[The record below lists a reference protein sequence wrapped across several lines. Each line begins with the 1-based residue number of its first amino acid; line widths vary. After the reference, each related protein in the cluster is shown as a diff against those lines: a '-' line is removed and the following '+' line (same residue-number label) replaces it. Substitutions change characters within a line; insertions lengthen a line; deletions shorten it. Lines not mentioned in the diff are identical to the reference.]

1 MKAKLIALAVLAACG
16 AASAQSNVSV
26 YGRLDLSVGSEQNQL
41 TNASKS
47 VVSSGLLTTSRLG
60 FRGTEDLGGG
70 LKAIFQIETTLDPD
84 APGTNS
90 QTGVARATTL
100 GDRTAIV
107 GLTGGFGTVKLGR
120 TDTIFDDIR
129 DLGVSSSLWD
139 SEFTPTKNV
148 YGTGISDY
156 SSRADNQIR
165 YESPSFSGFTFG
177 VSLGLDEQ
185 STPVKRDIVAYN
197 LRYKAGALDVGL
209 GYQEQKNETAA
220 SNREYTALSGAYNF
234 GVARLSAGYQHAKT
248 GNNNKDNEYSI
259 GVNVPMDKFNFSL
272 GYANSKAENA
282 AGATT
287 AKGSGF
293 ALGVTYSL
301 SKRTSVYAGW
311 RDTSRKNAA
320 GVKTADERLYA
331 AGIRHDF

>member
-26 YGRLDLSVGSEQNQL
+26 YGRLDLSVGSEKDNIGN
-41 TNASKS
+41 TSKS

-70 LKAIFQIETTLDPD
+70 LKAIFQIETAISAD
-84 APGTNS
+84 APST
-90 QTGVARATTL
+90 TTL

-120 TDTIFDDIR
+120 TDTTFDDIR
-129 DLGVSSSLWD
+129 DLAVSSSLWD

-148 YGTGISDY
+148 YGTGVSDY
-156 SSRADNQIR
+156 SSRASNQIR

-177 VSLGLDEQ
+177 VSMGLDEEP
-185 STPVKRDIVAYN
+185 SPVKRDVIAYN

-320 GVKTADERLYA
+320 GVKTVDERLYA